1 MAAINNEVFKQFIIH
16 KSELPSNETGI
27 KYGVIY
33 TRVSTKEQFL
43 HNGSIETQKKM
54 CLRFAEQND
63 IPILQEFGGCYESAK
78 SEERKEFKRMMEFV
92 KNSKQSVKFIIV
104 SDNDRFSRTGANA
117 IYIAEQLRN
126 KGIQIKATSSPV
138 DTLTPIGAFQ
148 QDMQL
153 MFSKFD
159 NQMRKEKCSRG
170 MKQKYE
176 KGICFGCLPTGYEK
190 TMVDGKPFFKANELG
205 KAIGKAFRWKAEQNI
220 SIAEIEKRLKKL
232 GTPVSEKRL
241 SAAFRNVFY
250 CGLLSNKMLGDKLVE
265 GVNWEPVVSKEMF
278 LKTNQILQAQYN
290 KFDSHKEAE
299 QIPLKR
305 LVYCDK
311 CYKAMTGYMVKKKGI
326 YYYKC
331 STKGCCSNKSADKMN
346 QEFEQLL
353 KRFEIHPKYT
363 ALIETKLEAAISKV
377 KNEQQEKATDHI
389 KRKHQIL
396 EKMEQMEERYVTGEI
411 KQDLYEKYR
420 AKFTNELNE
429 VLKEIQPIQP
439 KLSNSNLSKE
449 KMMEYSLNI
458 SKMWASGDL
467 WERQTLQKIVFPD
480 KIYYNCDN
488 SHYRTEKVN
497 SIIHEN
503 ARLSKVF
510 SQLETKNPS
519 RFERDS
525 QEVDLPGFEPGC
537 RQRRHKPS
545 TYLVPT

>member
-1 MAAINNEVFKQFIIH
+1 MAALNNEAFKQFVTH
-16 KSELPSNETGI
+16 KSELSNDETVV

-43 HNGSIETQKKM
+43 HNGSIETQKKL
-54 CLRFAEQND
+54 CLRFAEQNN
-63 IPILQEFGGCYESAK
+63 IPILKEFGGCYESAQ

-117 IYIAEQLRN
+117 IFIAEQLRN
-126 KGIQIKATSSPV
+126 KGIQIKATSAPV

-176 KGICFGCLPTGYEK
+176 KGIFFGRLSTGYDRVL
-190 TMVDGKPFFKANELG
+190 VDGKPFFKPNEIG
-205 KAIGKAFRWKAEQNI
+205 KAIGKAFKWKAEQNL
-220 SIAEIEKRLKKL
+220 SIAEIANRLTKL
-232 GTPVSEKRL
+232 GTPVTEKKL

-250 CGLLSNKMLGDKLVE
+250 CGLLSNRMLGDRLID
-265 GVNWEPVVSKEMF
+265 GVNWEPVVSKETF
-278 LKTNQILQAQYN
+278 LKANQILQAHYT
-290 KFDSHKEAE
+290 KFDSHKEDE

-311 CYKAMTGYMVKKKGI
+311 CEKVMTGYLVRAKGI

-331 STKGCCSNKSADKMN
+331 NTKGCCSNKSAEKLN

-353 KRFEIHPKYT
+353 KRFEIKPKY
-363 ALIETKLEAAISKV
+363 AKLIEERLTDALSKV
-377 KNEQQEKATDHI
+377 KNQEQEKTTDHI

-396 EKMEQMEERYVTGEI
+396 EKIEQMEERYVTGEI
-411 KQDLYEKYR
+411 KKDLYEKFKT
-420 AKFTNELNE
+420 KFTNELNE
-429 VLKEIQPIQP
+429 VLKEIQPFKN

-458 SKMWASGDL
+458 SKIWASGDL

-480 KIYYNCDN
+480 KIYYNCDKSN
-488 SHYRTEKVN
+488 YRTEKVN
-497 SIIHEN
+497 PILSEN
-503 ARLSKVF
+503 LRLSRVF

-525 QEVDLPGFEPGC
+525 CKVGATGVEPVTLC
-537 RQRRHKPS
+537 
-545 TYLVPT
+545 L

>member
-1 MAAINNEVFKQFIIH
+1 MATTNNEAFKQFVTH
-16 KSELPSNETGI
+16 KSELQSLETII

-43 HNGSIETQKKM
+43 HNGSIETQKKL

-92 KNSKQSVKFIIV
+92 KKSKQPVKYIIV

-117 IYIAEQLRN
+117 IFIAEQLRN
-126 KGIQIKATSSPV
+126 KGIQIKATSAPV

-176 KGICFGCLPTGYEK
+176 KGIFFGRLSTGYDQ
-190 TMVDGKPFFKANELG
+190 VLIDGKPFFKPNETG
-205 KAIGKAFRWKAEQNI
+205 KAIGRAFKWKAEQNLSTVQI
-220 SIAEIEKRLKKL
+220 SDRLTKL
-232 GTPVSEKRL
+232 GTPVSEKKL

-250 CGLLSNKMLGDKLVE
+250 CGLLSNRMLGDKVLE
-265 GVNWEPVVSKEMF
+265 GVNWESVVSKETF
-278 LKTNQILQAQYN
+278 LKANQILQAQYN
-290 KFDSHKEAE
+290 KFDSHKEDE

-311 CYKAMTGYMVKKKGI
+311 CDKVMTGYLVKKKNI

-331 STKGCCSNKSADKMN
+331 NTKGCCSNKSAEKLN
-346 QEFEQLL
+346 QEFEKLL
-353 KRFEIHPKYT
+353 KRFEIQPKY
-363 ALIETKLEAAISKV
+363 AKLIEERLTDALSKV
-377 KNEQQEKATDHI
+377 RNQEQEKTADHI
-389 KRKHQIL
+389 KRKHLIL

-411 KQDLYEKYR
+411 KSDLYEKYKT
-420 AKFTNELNE
+420 KFINELNV
-429 VLKEIQPIQP
+429 VLKEIQPFKN
-439 KLSNSNLSKE
+439 KLSNSNFSKE

-488 SHYRTEKVN
+488 SNYRTEKIN
-497 SIIHEN
+497 SIISEN

-519 RFERDS
+519 RFVRDS
-525 QEVDLPGFEPGC
+525 EMVENIGVEPTTSC
-537 RQRRHKPS
+537 MPCKRSSQLS
-545 TYLVPT
+545 